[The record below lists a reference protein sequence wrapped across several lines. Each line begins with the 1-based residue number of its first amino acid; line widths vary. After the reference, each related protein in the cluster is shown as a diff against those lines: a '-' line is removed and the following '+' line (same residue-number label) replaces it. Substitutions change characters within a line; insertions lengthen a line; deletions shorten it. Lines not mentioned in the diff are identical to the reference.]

1 MRAIRSFFAGLLVAG
16 ASAAMPAAAQQ
27 SQPPAPPQATTE
39 AMAVL
44 DSLAK
49 DPNGIT
55 LGGGDLAPGPRTIG
69 AKDHIAGSAGSWH
82 GPLTVLGTV
91 DGNAIALGG
100 DVIIGKGAR
109 VRGDAF
115 SLGGTVINQGGTVDG
130 EMRSISALT
139 VGKAGRPPL
148 TRAQTMRRSI
158 SLSTGWFL
166 VLALIGLGALI
177 VARPNLES
185 VADAVRV
192 QTVRAFVV
200 GLLTQLGIVP
210 AFVLAV
216 VACVITVIGIIAVPF
231 VVVGAGAAVAGAL
244 ALGFLASALLAGEAL
259 SGPRNGDSSFTAM
272 LQPLLIGLV
281 AFLALWVL
289 GTAFPWAGGI
299 GIALRM
305 LATLITWMAVTTGL
319 GAVVLTRAGA
329 RTVVPPS
336 QIAPAP
342 VAELEWQTPT
352 PVTGVAAARRP
363 TPAPR
368 QGAGGAR

>member
-1 MRAIRSFFAGLLVAG
+1 MRAIRSLVAG
-16 ASAAMPAAAQQ
+16 IFVAGVTAASAAAQQ
-27 SQPPAPPQATTE
+27 PPQTLQQVRP
-39 AMAVL
+39 VL
-44 DSLAK
+44 DSLAR

-55 LGGGDLAPGPRTIG
+55 LGDGDLSPGDRTID
-69 AKDHIAGSAGSWH
+69 AKTHIAGSAGTWH
-82 GPLTVLGTV
+82 GTLTVLGTI

-115 SLGGTVINQGGTVDG
+115 SLGGNVINQGGTVDG
-130 EMRSISALT
+130 EMRTLSALT
-139 VGKAGRPPL
+139 VGPAGRPPL
-148 TRAQTMRRSI
+148 TRAQTIRRSV

-166 VLALIGLGALI
+166 VLALIGLGALL
-177 VARPNLES
+177 VARPNLEAVS
-185 VADAVRV
+185 DAVRV

-200 GLLTQLGIVP
+200 GLVTQLGILP

-231 VVVGAGAAVAGAL
+231 LVVGAAAAVAGAL

-259 SGPRNGDSSFTAM
+259 SGPRNGDSSFPAM

-289 GTAFPWAGGI
+289 GTAFPWIGGV
-299 GIALRM
+299 GYALRFLSALLTWIAL
-305 LATLITWMAVTTGL
+305 TTGL
-319 GAVVLTRAGA
+319 GAVVLTRAGS
-329 RTVVPPS
+329 RTAVPPS
-336 QIAPAP
+336 RIAPAP
-342 VAELEWQTPT
+342 STELEWQTPT

-368 QGAGGAR
+368 QGAAGGGR

>member
-1 MRAIRSFFAGLLVAG
+1 MRAIRVIIAGCVVAG
-16 ASAAMPAAAQQ
+16 AATATMAWGQQAPAASSAAEV
-27 SQPPAPPQATTE
+27 T
-39 AMAVL
+39 AVL

-49 DPNGIT
+49 DQNGIA
-55 LGGGDLAPGPRTIG
+55 LDAADLAPGPRTIDAKQHVTGSVG
-69 AKDHIAGSAGSWH
+69 AWH

-91 DGNAIALGG
+91 DGNAVAIGG

-109 VRGDAF
+109 VRGDVL
-115 SLGGTVINQGGTVDG
+115 SLGGSITNQGGTVDG
-130 EMRSISALT
+130 ETRSISALT
-139 VGKAGRPPL
+139 VGKPGRPPL
-148 TRAQTMRRSI
+148 TRAEVVRRSV
-158 SLSTGWFL
+158 SLATGWFL

-177 VARPNLES
+177 VARPNLEA

-200 GLLTQLGIVP
+200 GLLTQLGIAP

-216 VACVITVIGIIAVPF
+216 VACAITIIGLIAVPF
-231 VVVGAGAAVAGAL
+231 LVVAAAAAVAGAF

-259 SGPRNGDSSFTAM
+259 AGPRNGDASFAAM

-281 AFLALWVL
+281 AFLALWVA
-289 GTAFPWAGGI
+289 GSAFSWVGGVGYALRFI
-299 GIALRM
+299 SALVTWIAL
-305 LATLITWMAVTTGL
+305 TTGL

-329 RTVVPPS
+329 R
-336 QIAPAP
+336 P
-342 VAELEWQTPT
+342 VAPPAQLARAPSTELEWQTPT

-368 QGAGGAR
+368 QGAGGGR